1 MFILVSLTITIL
13 TIDKCCFHTQSITVY
28 FRILKSYLKFA
39 AKKDPQDAIVLILFQ
54 ELLMFWHGKLLEQRV
69 PSISQGLI

>member
-1 MFILVSLTITIL
+1 MKKITC
-13 TIDKCCFHTQSITVY
+13 KATVFVKPLKIF
-28 FRILKSYLKFA
+28 FRIVLSNKLLKSYSKFA
-39 AKKDPQDAIVLILFQ
+39 AKIYPQDAIVLILFQ